1 MGLVRKY
8 GMLLTLL
15 IGSLGLWILYR
26 FQTKG
31 ATNNKTKVENPKKII
46 FETLTQSGM
55 DAVTAR
61 FWVAVSAHE
70 TGGWTSRIYR
80 ENHNL
85 FGMRL
90 PSVNTTAIGARYG
103 HAVFR
108 SDSDSAKDLVKYF
121 DRLKWKQINFSDSD
135 SLVDEMK
142 RKKYFEAPLDLYK
155 SAVKKW
161 LAKL

>member
-1 MGLVRKY
+1 MD
-8 GMLLTLL
+8 
-15 IGSLGLWILYR
+15 
-26 FQTKG
+26 
-31 ATNNKTKVENPKKII
+31 KTKVENPKKII
-46 FETLTQSGM
+46 FETLTKSGM

-90 PSVNTTAIGARYG
+90 PSANTTAIGAKHG

-108 SDSDSAKDLVKYF
+108 SDLDSAKDLVMYF

-155 SAVKKW
+155 NAVKKW
-161 LAKL
+161 LVKL